1 MNRRPLIAGNWK
13 MHTTVQ
19 EAEHL
24 AAAVVQAAAKTAGR
38 DVMIAPPYTA
48 LAAAGKI
55 LSGTGVLLG
64 AQNVHWEEKGAFT
77 GEISA
82 AMLKDVGC
90 VMAIIGHSERRHVF
104 GETDRMINKRL
115 TAALQFGLIPVLCI
129 GETLQER
136 EAGQTLKVLEDQV
149 RAGLAGLDAV
159 DGAKLVVA
167 YEPVWAIGT
176 GKTATEAQAQEAHS
190 FIRKLLADMF
200 EKNIAAQIRILYGG
214 SVKPENIDILMQQE
228 DIDGALVGGAA
239 LKADSFERIICFQ

>member
-19 EAEHL
+19 EAQQL
-24 AAAVVQAAAKTAGR
+24 ASAVVRAAAKVSGR
-38 DVMIAPPYTA
+38 EVMIAPPYTA
-48 LAAAGKI
+48 LAAVGSL

-64 AQNVHWEEKGAFT
+64 AQNVHWQEEGAFT

-90 VMAIIGHSERRHVF
+90 VMAIVGHSERRQVF
-104 GETDRMINKRL
+104 GETDVMINRRL
-115 TAALQFGLIPVLCI
+115 SGALQSGLVPVFCI
-129 GETLQER
+129 GETLEER
-136 EAGQTLKVLEDQV
+136 EAGRAFSVLEAQL
-149 RAGLAGLDAV
+149 RAGLAGLEV
-159 DGAKLVVA
+159 IDGGEIVVA

-176 GKTATEAQAQEAHS
+176 GKTATEGQAQEAHN
-190 FIRKLLADMF
+190 FIRKLLADIY

-214 SVKPENIDILMQQE
+214 SVKPENIDILMQQD

-239 LKADSFERIICFQ
+239 LNAESFERIICFQ